1 MPFPANPVVA
11 NGARLLIAQ
20 VPDGEVTPPP
30 SVISVEAAAL
40 ANAQT
45 VSLSADVSITL
56 PDDYILQFSPTKSA
70 RIRLA
75 SGDTVTIGTTA
86 SNVAVFPLATALAD
100 TDTVTAY
107 PYRELL
113 GITDLSPPMQPQT
126 VDSTDMRSGFGQS
139 NVVVG
144 VNRTLTVTG
153 NRILGDRCHAE
164 IIMPYLTDDV
174 EIQKFLYAKAFLAN
188 GDVMEGLV
196 RITDGGAT
204 GQVRTLQTYNYTLTF
219 QGNAFSY
226 SNPREA
232 ALLA

>member
-1 MPFPANPVVA
+1 MPFPSNPVVA
-11 NGARLLIAQ
+11 NGARLLIAK
-20 VPDGEVTPPP
+20 VDEGDVTPPP

-40 ANAQT
+40 ANAT
-45 VSLSADVSITL
+45 SVSLSADVAVVL
-56 PDDYILQFSPTKSA
+56 PDDFILQFSPTKVA

-75 SGDTVTIGTTA
+75 SSDTVSIGTSATT
-86 SNVAVFPLATALAD
+86 VATFPLPVALTD
-100 TDTVTAY
+100 TDTVTVY

-144 VNRTLTVTG
+144 VNRTLNVTG

-174 EIQKFLYAKAFLAN
+174 EIQKFLYAQARLAN

-219 QGNAFSY
+219 QGNAFDY